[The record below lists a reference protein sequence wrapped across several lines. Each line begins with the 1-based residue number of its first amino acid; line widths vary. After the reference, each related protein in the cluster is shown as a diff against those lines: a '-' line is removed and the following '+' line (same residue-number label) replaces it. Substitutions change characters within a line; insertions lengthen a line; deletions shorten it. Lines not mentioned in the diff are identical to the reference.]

1 MHKNGWKFCLSATH
15 TTVTWAA
22 TPLQHMV
29 GMPTQQ
35 RQYKHST
42 SRWHMTLVL
51 TMWTAQQRMTLGQ
64 VLDWILSLLT
74 VPSWLMLL
82 QQVCLIS
89 IKIILFYYSSNL
101 IIFCLCMTLL
111 CDRRW
116 QEVGAEK
123 LEECCKE

>member
-1 MHKNGWKFCLSATH
+1 MHKNSWKLYLSATH

-22 TPLQHMV
+22 TPLLHIV
-29 GMPTQQ
+29 GMPMPQ

-42 SRWHMTLVL
+42 SRWRMTSVL

-64 VLDWILSLLT
+64 VLDWTLSLLT

-89 IKIILFYYSSNL
+89 TKIILLY
-101 IIFCLCMTLL
+101 
-111 CDRRW
+111 
-116 QEVGAEK
+116 
-123 LEECCKE
+123 